1 MQNTPLI
8 IEVNRLLSEHRHMT
22 PFAIATMSDVFL
34 STIQKVLDGKAVS
47 EESESRIRGAIS
59 LFREE
64 ERIQKGVINE
74 SQS

>member
-1 MQNTPLI
+1 MTPL
-8 IEVNRLLSEHRHMT
+8 
-22 PFAIATMSDVFL
+22 AIATMSDVFP